1 MQLVIAEKP
10 SVARDLSR
18 VLGVRGSGRHAIG
31 DGRRVIT
38 WCIGHLVELDEPAS
52 YDARWKAW
60 RLDAL
65 PIIPTTFKIRPVEST
80 RDQLR
85 AVRELLRDRRFSEV
99 VNACDA
105 GREGELIF
113 RYVYDIAGS
122 RLPVR
127 RLWISSMTDEAIER
141 GFASLKPGA
150 DYDALGD
157 AARCRSEADWLVGMN
172 ATRAVT
178 VTNRDRAPGPRPT
191 AARGTGHRSA
201 RTARSPVY
209 SIGRVQTPTL
219 AIVVRREQAI
229 TTFRPQDYWE
239 VRGAFSTAGDASRAS
254 FNAGWGLRAAGAKA
268 DANAN
273 AGAGPN
279 ANAGPNAGAGPT
291 ATASGQATVNRLGK
305 QAVATEIVAR
315 ASAHRAATDA
325 AGPVVESLRQKKTRE
340 LPPQLFDLTSL
351 QRTANRR
358 FGLSAT
364 RTLEAAQALYERHK
378 ILTYPRT
385 DARTL
390 SNDLAAEMPKLFRGL
405 AQIPEY
411 APFAQTLLGAPPA
424 RSKRVFDDA
433 KVHDHHAIIPTGKAA
448 RLDTLQVDERR
459 VFDLVVR
466 RFLGV
471 FYPDAEFALTDVV
484 VRVGP
489 GDAAK
494 PRTDQADK
502 TGEPETPTLAPAL
515 DDIAIDETVLSAVP
529 PPPDRF
535 FARGRVRLVAG
546 WQEVAQLGET
556 RRGEGKDPEAELVSA
571 LPPLSEGQRLNGAFD
586 TLAKQTK
593 PPPRHTE
600 ATLLGAMEY
609 AGRDIEDEALRAAMK
624 DTGLGT
630 PATRAATIETLVRRT
645 FVARQGKQ
653 IVPTPMGIALVEGLP
668 VASLASPELTGSW
681 EARLARVARGQET
694 RAAFMNDIAR
704 YVGDVVDAIRRSS
717 TGRSAPA
724 AVPTGRSAPA
734 AAPTVSRAKA
744 PTPTANRRA
753 TPAASAPAKPAASRR
768 TAATPSAAA
777 LTCPRCKQGPLLAGK
792 RGWGCSRWR
801 EGCSFVVWFES
812 AGKRLTDAQLRDLV
826 TKGLT
831 RKAAWRPLGGQ
842 ETPGRLVLDLG
853 ALKES
858 GGARFE
864 PA

>member
-10 SVARDLSR
+10 SVARDLAR
-18 VLGVRGSGRHAIG
+18 VLGVRGSGRHALG
-31 DGRRVIT
+31 DPRRVIT

-52 YDARWKAW
+52 YDARWKPW
-60 RLDAL
+60 RLETL
-65 PIIPTTFKIRPVEST
+65 PMIPPAFKVRPVDST

-85 AVRELLRDRRFSEV
+85 AVRELLCDRRFSEV

-127 RLWISSMTDEAIER
+127 RLWISSMTDEAIAR
-141 GFASLKPGA
+141 GFAALKPGA
-150 DYDALGD
+150 EYDALGD

-178 VTNRDRAPGPRPT
+178 VTHRDRAP
-191 AARGTGHRSA
+191 AARPKAAPAAGNRAAKAT
-201 RTARSPVY
+201 RSPVY

-219 AIVVRREQAI
+219 AIVVRRELSISA
-229 TTFRPQDYWE
+229 FRPEDYWE
-239 VRGAFSTAGDASRAS
+239 VRGAFSTSGDAPRAS
-254 FNAGWGLRAAGAKA
+254 FNAGWGTRAASAGT
-268 DANAN
+268 N
-273 AGAGPN
+273 AGANG
-279 ANAGPNAGAGPT
+279 
-291 ATASGQATVNRLGK
+291 SATVNRFGT
-305 QAVATEIVAR
+305 QALAAELVAR
-315 ASAHRAATDA
+315 TSAHGAAADV
-325 AGPVVESLRQKKTRE
+325 AGPVVESLRGKKTRE
-340 LPPQLFDLTSL
+340 PAPQLFDLTSL

-378 ILTYPRT
+378 VLTYPRT

-390 SNDLAAEMPKLFRGL
+390 SSDLVGEMPKLFRGL
-405 AQIPEY
+405 VQIPEY

-433 KVHDHHAIIPTGKAA
+433 KVHDHHAIIPTGKAV
-448 RLDTLQVDERR
+448 RLDALQADERR

-484 VRVGP
+484 VRVGDGGAAAVPRRDKGGESGTPARAP
-489 GDAAK
+489 GAEGAA
-494 PRTDQADK
+494 PI
-502 TGEPETPTLAPAL
+502 E
-515 DDIAIDETVLSAVP
+515 ETVLSALP

-556 RRGEGKDPEAELVSA
+556 RRGEGKDPDAEAEPTST
-571 LPPLSEGQRLNGAFD
+571 LPPLSEGQRLEGAFESV
-586 TLAKQTK
+586 AKQTK

-609 AGRDIEDEALRAAMK
+609 AGREIEDEALRAAMK

-645 FVARQGKQ
+645 FVSRQGKQ
-653 IVPTPMGIALVEGLP
+653 LVPTAMGIALIEGLP

-704 YVGDVVDAIRRSS
+704 YVGEVVDAIRRSPS
-717 TGRSAPA
+717 GRGATPPAPA
-724 AVPTGRSAPA
+724 APASTTKAPA
-734 AAPTVSRAKA
+734 
-744 PTPTANRRA
+744 
-753 TPAASAPAKPAASRR
+753 
-768 TAATPSAAA
+768 TAAVSSATT

-812 AGKRLTDAQLRDLV
+812 AGKRLTDTQLRDLV
-826 TKGLT
+826 TKGKT
-831 RKAAWRPLGGQ
+831 RKAAWMPPGGQ
-842 ETPGRLVLDLG
+842 PAPGRLVLDL
-853 ALKES
+853 AAPSES
-858 GGARFE
+858 GAARFE

>member
-10 SVARDLSR
+10 SVARDLAR
-18 VLGVRGSGRHAIG
+18 VLGVRGSGRHALG
-31 DGRRVIT
+31 DARRVIT
-38 WCIGHLVELDEPAS
+38 WCIGHLVELDEPAA

-65 PIIPTTFKIRPVEST
+65 PMIPADFKLRPVEST

-85 AVRELLRDRRFSEV
+85 AVRELLCDRRFSEV

-113 RYVYDIAGS
+113 RYVYEIAGS

-127 RLWISSMTDEAIER
+127 RLWISSMTDEAIAR
-141 GFASLKPGA
+141 GFAALKPGA
-150 DYDALGD
+150 EYDALGD

-178 VTNRDRAPGPRPT
+178 VTHRDRGPVPRRT
-191 AARGTGHRSA
+191 AAAGAGQRSGRA
-201 RTARSPVY
+201 ERSPVY

-229 TTFRPQDYWE
+229 SAFRPQDYWE
-239 VRGAFSTAGDASRAS
+239 VRGTFSTGGPAPAS
-254 FNAGWGLRAAGAKA
+254 FNAGWGTRVAGL
-268 DANAN
+268 
-273 AGAGPN
+273 GG
-279 ANAGPNAGAGPT
+279 
-291 ATASGQATVNRLGK
+291 SGTATVNRLGA
-305 QAVATEIVAR
+305 QALGAEIVAR
-315 ASAHRAATDA
+315 ASAHTGAADP
-325 AGPVVESLRQKKTRE
+325 AGPIVESVRGKKSRE
-340 LPPQLFDLTSL
+340 PAPQLFDLTSL

-390 SNDLAAEMPKLFRGL
+390 SGDLAAEMPKLFRGL
-405 AQIPEY
+405 AQISEY
-411 APFAQTLLGAPPA
+411 APFAQTLLEAPPGK
-424 RSKRVFDDA
+424 SKRVFDDA
-433 KVHDHHAIIPTGKAA
+433 KVHDHHAIIPTGKIV
-448 RLDTLQVDERR
+448 RLDALQVDERR

-471 FYPDAEFALTDVV
+471 FYPDAEFALTDLVV
-484 VRVGP
+484 KVGA
-489 GDAAK
+489 GAGAAGATET
-494 PRTDQADK
+494 RAGH
-502 TGEPETPTLAPAL
+502 TGEATLPIRAPGVEGVSPGE
-515 DDIAIDETVLSAVP
+515 ETVLSALP
-529 PPPDRF
+529 APPDRF

-556 RRGEGKDPEAELVSA
+556 RREGPPGKPGTNPDAEGELAST
-571 LPPLSEGQRLNGAFD
+571 LPPLSEGQRLDGRFESV
-586 TLAKQTK
+586 AKQTK

-653 IVPTPMGIALVEGLP
+653 IVPTAMGMALIEGLP

-704 YVGDVVDAIRRSS
+704 YVGEVVSAIRRS
-717 TGRSAPA
+717 
-724 AVPTGRSAPA
+724 PTGQSPAP
-734 AAPTVSRAKA
+734 SRREAS
-744 PTPTANRRA
+744 P
-753 TPAASAPAKPAASRR
+753 ASAPTALAPRRREAFPA
-768 TAATPSAAA
+768 TAPTA
-777 LTCPRCKQGPLLAGK
+777 LTCPRCKAGPLLAGK
-792 RGWGCSRWR
+792 RGWGCSHWR
-801 EGCSFVVWFES
+801 QGCSFVVWFES

-826 TKGLT
+826 IKGKT
-831 RKAAWRPLGGQ
+831 RKTAWTPPGGR
-842 ETPGRLVLDLG
+842 ETPGRLVLDL
-853 ALKES
+853 AAPSEV

>member
-10 SVARDLSR
+10 SVARDLAR
-18 VLGVRGSGRHAIG
+18 VLGVRGAGRHAIG
-31 DGRRVIT
+31 DARRTIT

-52 YDARWKAW
+52 YDARWKSW

-65 PIIPTTFKIRPVEST
+65 PMIPTTFRIRAVEST

-85 AVRELLRDRRFSEV
+85 AVRELLGDRRFTEV

-127 RLWISSMTDEAIER
+127 RLWISSMTDEAISR
-141 GFASLKPGA
+141 GFAALKPGA

-178 VTNRDRAPGPRPT
+178 VTKRDQSPAPRP
-191 AARGTGHRSA
+191 AAPRPRDA
-201 RTARSPVY
+201 RNWKANAERSPVY

-229 TTFRPQDYWE
+229 VSFRPRDYWE
-239 VRGAFSTAGDASRAS
+239 VRGAFSTGQGAAGAT
-254 FNAGWGLRAAGAKA
+254 FNAGWGMRADRAG
-268 DANAN
+268 AN
-273 AGAGPN
+273 AGT
-279 ANAGPNAGAGPT
+279 GAMI
-291 ATASGQATVNRLGK
+291 NRLGT
-305 QAVATEIVAR
+305 QALAGELVAR
-315 ASAHRAATDA
+315 ASAHGAAADA
-325 AGPVVESLRQKKTRE
+325 AGPVVESLRQKKSRE
-340 LPPQLFDLTSL
+340 PAPQLFDLTSL

-385 DARTL
+385 DARYL
-390 SNDLAAEMPKLFRGL
+390 SNDLAGELPKLFAGL
-405 AQIPEY
+405 AQIRDY
-411 APFAQTLLGAPPA
+411 GPFAQTLLETPPA
-424 RSKRVFDDA
+424 KSKRVFDDA
-433 KVHDHHAIIPTGKAA
+433 KVHDHHAIIPTGKTV
-448 RLDTLQVDERR
+448 RLDALQVDERR

-471 FYPDAEFALTDVV
+471 FYPDAEFALTDLV
-484 VRVGP
+484 VRVGAGGGP
-489 GDAAK
+489 
-494 PRTDQADK
+494 
-502 TGEPETPTLAPAL
+502 APAAGKTEAPSRPPEA
-515 DDIAIDETVLSAVP
+515 DASAAADETVLSALP
-529 PPPDRF
+529 PLPDRF

-546 WQEVAQLGET
+546 WQEVAQIGMAGGTAGAGEST
-556 RRGEGKDPEAELVSA
+556 KRPAGRDKDFDAEGDLTST
-571 LPPLSEGQRLNGAFD
+571 LPPLAEGQRLDGRFD
-586 TLAKQTK
+586 SLAKATK

-609 AGRDIEDEALRAAMK
+609 AGRDIEDEELRAAMR

-630 PATRAATIETLVRRT
+630 PATRAATIETLVRRS
-645 FVARQGKQ
+645 FIGRQGKQ
-653 IVPTPMGIALVEGLP
+653 IVPTPTGIALIEGLP

-681 EARLARVARGQET
+681 EARLARIARGKET
-694 RAAFMNDIAR
+694 RVAFMSDIAR
-704 YVGDVVDAIRRSS
+704 YVGEVVEAIRRSPAGRGGAAAS
-717 TGRSAPA
+717 TAKTSRPAPDASVAPTETARTAAAQKPRSAPA
-724 AVPTGRSAPA
+724 VNPPTAQA
-734 AAPTVSRAKA
+734 
-744 PTPTANRRA
+744 TPTA
-753 TPAASAPAKPAASRR
+753 T
-768 TAATPSAAA
+768 A
-777 LTCPRCKQGPLLAGK
+777 LTCPRCKQGPLIPGK

-801 EGCSFVVWFES
+801 AGCSFVIWFES

-826 TKGLT
+826 TKGKT
-831 RKAAWRPLGGQ
+831 RKAEWTPPGGPPM
-842 ETPGRLVLDLG
+842 PGRLVLDLAG
-853 ALKES
+853 TADS
-858 GGARFE
+858 GGARFQ

>member
-10 SVARDLSR
+10 SVARDLAR
-18 VLGVRGSGRHAIG
+18 VLGVRGSGRHALG
-31 DGRRVIT
+31 DPRRVIT

-52 YDARWKAW
+52 YDARWKPW
-60 RLDAL
+60 RLDTL
-65 PIIPTTFKIRPVEST
+65 PMIPPAFKVRPVEST

-85 AVRELLRDRRFSEV
+85 AVRELLCDRRFSEV

-127 RLWISSMTDEAIER
+127 RLWISSMTDEAIAR
-141 GFASLKPGA
+141 GFAALKPGA
-150 DYDALGD
+150 EYDALGD

-172 ATRAVT
+172 ATRAIT
-178 VTNRDRAPGPRPT
+178 VTHRDRTPAARPKAAPGAGNR
-191 AARGTGHRSA
+191 AAKA
-201 RTARSPVY
+201 IRSPVY

-219 AIVVRREQAI
+219 AIVVRRELSISA
-229 TTFRPQDYWE
+229 FRPEDYWE
-239 VRGAFSTAGDASRAS
+239 VRGAFSTSGDAPRAS
-254 FNAGWGLRAAGAKA
+254 FNAGWGTRAVSGGAGT
-268 DANAN
+268 N
-273 AGAGPN
+273 AGAG
-279 ANAGPNAGAGPT
+279 ANG
-291 ATASGQATVNRLGK
+291 SATVNRFGT
-305 QAVATEIVAR
+305 QALAAELVAR
-315 ASAHRAATDA
+315 TSAHGAAADV
-325 AGPVVESLRQKKTRE
+325 AGPVVESLRGKKTRE
-340 LPPQLFDLTSL
+340 PAPQLFDLTSL

-378 ILTYPRT
+378 VLTYPRT

-390 SNDLAAEMPKLFRGL
+390 SSDLVDEMPKLFRGL

-411 APFAQTLLGAPPA
+411 APFAQTLLGSPPA
-424 RSKRVFDDA
+424 KSKRVFDDA
-433 KVHDHHAIIPTGKAA
+433 KVHDHHAIIPTGKAV
-448 RLDTLQVDERR
+448 RLDALQADERR

-484 VRVGP
+484 VRVGNGGAVALPSRDEGGESGTPARAP
-489 GDAAK
+489 GAEGAA
-494 PRTDQADK
+494 PI
-502 TGEPETPTLAPAL
+502 E
-515 DDIAIDETVLSAVP
+515 ETVLSALP

-556 RRGEGKDPEAELVSA
+556 RRGEGKDPDAEAEPTST
-571 LPPLSEGQRLNGAFD
+571 LPPLSEGQRLDGTFESV
-586 TLAKQTK
+586 AKQTK

-645 FVARQGKQ
+645 FVSRQGKQ
-653 IVPTPMGIALVEGLP
+653 LVPTAMGIALIEGLP

-704 YVGDVVDAIRRSS
+704 YVGEVVDAIRRSPS
-717 TGRSAPA
+717 GRGTTPPAPA
-724 AVPTGRSAPA
+724 APAQDRA
-734 AAPTVSRAKA
+734 AAPASLARA
-744 PTPTANRRA
+744 RA
-753 TPAASAPAKPAASRR
+753 APASTVGARVASTPPGGQR
-768 TAATPSAAA
+768 AATAPKAVAATSATA

-812 AGKRLTDAQLRDLV
+812 AGKRLTDTQLRDLV
-826 TKGLT
+826 TKGKT
-831 RKAAWRPLGGQ
+831 RKAAWMPPGGQ
-842 ETPGRLVLDLG
+842 PAPGRLVLDL
-853 ALKES
+853 AAPSES
-858 GGARFE
+858 GAARFE